1 MQVRLFS
8 ATLQPGTT
16 DADAFELEIN
26 NWLNEV
32 DIDVLSMTV
41 STSERDGNISMV
53 FFVVFD
59 EPADDDPGDELPVT
73 LPNITVQLPF
83 DKLTPRLR

>member
-8 ATLQPGTT
+8 ATLKGTT

-26 NWLNEV
+26 NWLTEQ
-32 DIDVLSMTV
+32 DIEVLSMTV

-53 FFVVFD
+53 FFVVYD
-59 EPADDDPGDELPVT
+59 ELEDDGEGDELPVT
-73 LPNITVQLPF
+73 IPQIKF
-83 DKLTPRLR
+83 EIDHSLTPRLR